1 MNDLQRVEAGADVAF
16 AEPVDLVETEIV
28 FDQSKF
34 EVVEKVANIMADGK
48 VTVPAH
54 LRGNKGDCFAVT
66 LQAMMWKMNPFA
78 VAQKTHLVNGTLGYE
93 AQLVNAAVTNSRA
106 IVGFFN
112 YDFRGDGAALACRVG
127 AVLRGSS
134 EITWGEF
141 LCISDVTTK
150 NSPLWKTNP
159 RQQLGYLQVKNWARL
174 YTPGAML
181 GVYSVDEL
189 EDGGVINAA
198 PRYAAPRQIE
208 APATPPPPRQEPPP
222 PAGDAIS
229 EPQRKRLYAISKGR
243 GLTDEEAAFIVF
255 DKSGVNSSKDI
266 PRDKYEAVCAAIE
279 AAEPGKVIDA

>member
-1 MNDLQRVEAGADVAF
+1 MSELMKVETGGEVAF
-16 AEPVDLVETEIV
+16 AEPVELVETEIV

-34 EVVEKVANIMADGK
+34 EVIEKIAKIMASGK

-54 LRGNKGDCFAVT
+54 LRGNEGDCFAVT
-66 LQAMMWKMNPFA
+66 LQAMMWKMNPYA

-189 EDGGVINAA
+189 EDGGAINAA
-198 PRYAAPRQIE
+198 PRYEAPRQIE
-208 APATPPPPRQEPPP
+208 APATPPPRQEPPP
-222 PAGDAIS
+222 SGDVIS

-243 GLTDEEAAFIVF
+243 SLTDEESAFIVF
-255 DKSGVNSSKDI
+255 NVAGVSSSKDI
-266 PRDKYEAVCAAIE
+266 PRDKYEAVVAAIE

>member
-1 MNDLQRVEAGADVAF
+1 MSELVKVEAGAELAF
-16 AEPVDLVETEIV
+16 AEPVELVETEIV

-34 EVVEKVANIMADGK
+34 EVVEKVADIMASGK
-48 VTVPAH
+48 VAVPVH

-78 VAQKTHLVNGTLGYE
+78 VAQKTHIVNGALGYE

-112 YDFRGDGAALACRVG
+112 YEYRGDGASLACRVG
-127 AVLRGSS
+127 AVLRGTT

-141 LCISDVTTK
+141 LCVSDVTTK

-189 EDGGVINAA
+189 QDGGEI
-198 PRYAAPRQIE
+198 
-208 APATPPPPRQEPPP
+208 
-222 PAGDAIS
+222 
-229 EPQRKRLYAISKGR
+229 
-243 GLTDEEAAFIVF
+243 
-255 DKSGVNSSKDI
+255 KDI
-266 PRDKYEAVCAAIE
+266 PRFQPLRQLETPPPKEEESKVITLDQCKRLWTISRKIGLSDEEAGFIVFKITKLNSSKEIPRDRYDEVITAIE
-279 AAEPGKVIDA
+279 AATPGKVMPNA

>member
-1 MNDLQRVEAGADVAF
+1 MSEVMKVEAGAEIAF

-34 EVVEKVANIMADGK
+34 EVVEKVANIMAEGK

-78 VAQKTHLVNGTLGYE
+78 VAQKTHLVSGTLGYE

-112 YDFRGDGAALACRVG
+112 YDFRGDGQALACRVG

-208 APATPPPPRQEPPP
+208 APETPKAEESKIITLDQCKRLW
-222 PAGDAIS
+222 AIS
-229 EPQRKRLYAISKGR
+229 RKI
-243 GLTDEEAAFIVF
+243 GLTDEEAGFIVY
-255 DKSGVNSSKDI
+255 DITKLNSSKEI
-266 PRDKYEAVCAAIE
+266 PRDMYDAVISAIE
-279 AAEPGKVIDA
+279 SAKPGKVLPNA

>member
-1 MNDLQRVEAGADVAF
+1 MSDIVKVENGAVEVKF
-16 AEPVDLVETEIV
+16 AEPADLIETEIV

-34 EVVEKVANIMADGK
+34 EVVEKVADIMASGK
-48 VTVPAH
+48 VAVPVH

-78 VAQKTHLVNGTLGYE
+78 VAQKTHIVNGALGYE

-112 YDFRGDGAALACRVG
+112 YEFRGDGASLACRVG
-127 AVLRGSS
+127 AVLRGTT

-141 LCISDVTTK
+141 LCVSDVTTK

-189 EDGGVINAA
+189 QDGGEIKDI
-198 PRYAAPRQIE
+198 PRFQPLRQLE
-208 APATPPPPRQEPPP
+208 TPPPKEEESKVITLDQC
-222 PAGDAIS
+222 
-229 EPQRKRLYAISKGR
+229 KRLWAIARGKG
-243 GLTDEEAAFIVF
+243 LVDDETGFIVF
-255 DKSGVNSSKDI
+255 SVGGVKSSKEI
-266 PRDKYEAVCAAIE
+266 NRDKYEAVIAAIE
-279 AAEPGKVIDA
+279 AATPGKVMPNA